1 MFKKKYAQLKI
12 RGYLLTTPK
21 KDYKPNSSG
30 GRYRTSGYEV
40 SYYDSQTIEL
50 KDKKIELRLFYRY
63 KYNEHDRELLLI
75 LNKKEFTVEEFY
87 KMKMNDD
94 TKKLLTNI
102 VPEMFKKMR
111 DKITNDKNN
120 IEIIYKERIYNRLNK
135 IKNQNVIENFNNML
149 SEDNLSESKLKSIL
163 NKIYKRQEKE
173 EKGLKETELQR
184 NLEI

>member
-1 MFKKKYAQLKI
+1 
-12 RGYLLTTPK
+12 
-21 KDYKPNSSG
+21 
-30 GRYRTSGYEV
+30 
-40 SYYDSQTIEL
+40 
-50 KDKKIELRLFYRY
+50 
-63 KYNEHDRELLLI
+63 
-75 LNKKEFTVEEFY
+75 
-87 KMKMNDD
+87 MNDD
-94 TKKLLTNI
+94 TKNLLTNI